1 MCHLV
6 QDDIVPVHALET
18 CAELALHEPFRK
30 RHDSGIL
37 HGANGEIGDDQLI
50 VFLER
55 VGDPEVLLVECQTC
69 A

>member
-1 MCHLV
+1 MCAISCRMTLFRSMRW
-6 QDDIVPVHALET
+6 T

-30 RHDSGIL
+30 RHGSGIL
-37 HGANGEIGDDQLI
+37 HGANGQIGDDQLI

-55 VGDPEVLLVECQTC
+55 VSDPEILLVECQTC